1 MNEIF
6 RTCTEGI
13 DPGKRVSGYFFH
25 LCPSLNLGAMIL
37 KTYTGYVFSS
47 PPFILFEK
55 VY

>member
-1 MNEIF
+1 MQGN
-6 RTCTEGI
+6 
-13 DPGKRVSGYFFH
+13 VSQIFH

-55 VY
+55 VYYI